1 LLRRRFF
8 LLACVIALP
17 ALHAASAAAF
27 ERPDP
32 AEIAGALRSVV
43 SVLPQWAG
51 RPPSLEE
58 PEGSGVA
65 VADGTLILTAD
76 HVLGDPVAVL
86 VRTHGGDVLRA
97 EVAKRDR
104 ATDLALLVVD
114 EPLPPLAFG
123 EPLLPGEEVCAIGN
137 AFGLGL
143 SVACGTVSATQRS
156 GVGFNVIEDFIQTD
170 AAVNPGMS
178 GGALIDGEGKLA
190 GVLSAIFTKQAD
202 ANIGVNFA
210 VSAALAQAALTRLR
224 SHDPVSWPRLGAFL
238 QPHPERGEAGPVGAR
253 AVTVPP
259 GSAAGRA
266 GLRPGDV
273 VVEAGGRRVDGQED
287 IAAALALTPAGQ
299 SLRLVVLRNGARIT
313 LSVPVAE

>member
-1 LLRRRFF
+1 M
-8 LLACVIALP
+8 
-17 ALHAASAAAF
+17 LHAATAAAF

-51 RPPSLEE
+51 RPSSLEE

-65 VADGTLILTAD
+65 VADGTLILTAN

-86 VRTHGGDVLRA
+86 VRTRSGDVLPA
-97 EVAKRDR
+97 KVAKRDP
-104 ATDLALLVVD
+104 ATDLALLVLD
-114 EPLPPLAFG
+114 ESLPPLAFG
-123 EPLLPGEEVCAIGN
+123 GPLLPGEEVCAIGN
-137 AFGLGL
+137 AFGLGI
-143 SVACGTVSATQRS
+143 SVACGTVSATARS
-156 GVGFNVIEDFIQTD
+156 GAGFNVIEDFIQTD

-190 GVLSAIFTKQAD
+190 GILSAIFTKQSD

-210 VSAALAQAALTRLR
+210 VSAALTQAALARLR
-224 SHDPVSWPRLGAFL
+224 ASGPVAWPRLGAFL
-238 QPHPERGEAGPVGAR
+238 QPYPEPGKPGPVGAR
-253 AVTVPP
+253 AVTVLP

-266 GLRPGDV
+266 GLMPGDI

-287 IAAALALTPAGQ
+287 IAAALALTPTGQ
-299 SLRLVVLRNGARIT
+299 SLRLVVLHEGERTT